1 MRSPWSDRRVFVDT
15 SAYYAAIDRRDFD
28 HDATAAVMRRL
39 VEEQRPLVT
48 TNAVLFE
55 MHGLLLNRIDRRVAW
70 NVLMSLRASQTVVR
84 VRVRD
89 ESRAEEILDQYDDK
103 EFSVTDALSF
113 AVMERLDLRVAFS
126 LDRHF
131 AQFGWTL
138 IPIEVE

>member
-1 MRSPWSDRRVFVDT
+1 
-15 SAYYAAIDRRDFD
+15 
-28 HDATAAVMRRL
+28 
-39 VEEQRPLVT
+39 
-48 TNAVLFE
+48 
-55 MHGLLLNRIDRRVAW
+55 
-70 NVLMSLRASQTVVR
+70 MSLRASQTVVR